1 MIAKICE
8 AISDG
13 IERVFGNWIKNPIT
27 AKA

>member
-8 AISDG
+8 AIRDG
-13 IERVFGNWIKNPIT
+13 IEMGFGNWIKNPIT